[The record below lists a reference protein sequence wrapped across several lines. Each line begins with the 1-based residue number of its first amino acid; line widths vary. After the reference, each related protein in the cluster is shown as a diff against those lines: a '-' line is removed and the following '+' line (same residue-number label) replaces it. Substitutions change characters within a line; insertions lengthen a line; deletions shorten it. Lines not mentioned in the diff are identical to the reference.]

1 MIFSTLTKLF
11 KKVIKDTEM
20 DSERQ
25 AKFINQLLRGVNRF
39 ASGVTTDLLS
49 SFEECLQDV
58 FRLAHVSPFKTR
70 IQLLYMV
77 YQAIQSNLFSKLADH
92 FYRVLYEL
100 VQSPEAFEASS
111 VEVLFDLLYNSLQS
125 DIELGRFAGFIHRIL
140 QTTSLLEPH
149 TICAALVLVSKLF
162 EANPS
167 VQLALLSDSVLAK
180 TKKAFGELKENGI
193 GDDDDLEHF
202 EDAPDSEEEEG
213 TRNDKEPKRQEKK
226 EEMEKKKPEVG
237 SDSGYNPL
245 KREPKYSGG
254 DSLPLYELVH
264 LRNHYHPSVSQF
276 AEALLSKNK
285 IDYSRN
291 PLQDFA
297 LANFLD
303 RLSNKTPKQKNAR
316 QAAQG
321 PVNSAEGPITFKMVL
336 DPKSSSEI
344 SAESMFIKRYFQ
356 EQMARE
362 DYMAKRL
369 ERKEKKKRPEKK
381 GEGMDGEDVDNYA
394 DELFEK
400 ELKDMGDEDE
410 DVFEDIDDFGDDGD
424 DDEDFNKLF
433 ADEDDG
439 LDENEEEI
447 EGVKVEKRHKG
458 KPLTRKDKRES
469 GIPLVQV
476 KGKKKDS
483 KKRGVFKKKTKK

>member
-125 DIELGRFAGFIHRIL
+125 DIELGRVAGFIHRIL

-245 KREPKYSGG
+245 KREPKYSG
-254 DSLPLYELVH
+254 ETH
-264 LRNHYHPSVSQF
+264 C
-276 AEALLSKNK
+276 LSMSWC
-285 IDYSRN
+285 I
-291 PLQDFA
+291 
-297 LANFLD
+297 
-303 RLSNKTPKQKNAR
+303 
-316 QAAQG
+316 
-321 PVNSAEGPITFKMVL
+321 
-336 DPKSSSEI
+336 
-344 SAESMFIKRYFQ
+344 
-356 EQMARE
+356 
-362 DYMAKRL
+362 
-369 ERKEKKKRPEKK
+369 
-381 GEGMDGEDVDNYA
+381 
-394 DELFEK
+394 
-400 ELKDMGDEDE
+400 
-410 DVFEDIDDFGDDGD
+410 
-424 DDEDFNKLF
+424 
-433 ADEDDG
+433 
-439 LDENEEEI
+439 
-447 EGVKVEKRHKG
+447 
-458 KPLTRKDKRES
+458 
-469 GIPLVQV
+469 
-476 KGKKKDS
+476 
-483 KKRGVFKKKTKK
+483 